1 MPSDAFSDLVASVIT
16 EAQRPLLG
24 VLEALRTEVAETRRE
39 LQELRSHSPDKPQ
52 PASEL
57 VYLSLAQVA
66 ARLGVSRRTA
76 RRWLDGGKL
85 PHVRLPGGGVRV
97 SAETLDRVLNEPCLT
112 NSADDEGVQDH
123 ARH

>member
-1 MPSDAFSDLVASVIT
+1 MAADAFSDLVASVIT

-39 LQELRSHSPDKPQ
+39 LQELRDRSPDKPQ
-52 PASEL
+52 PQGEL

-76 RRWLDGGKL
+76 RRWLDAGKL
-85 PHVRLPGGGVRV
+85 PHVRLPGGSVRV
-97 SAETLDRVLNEPCLT
+97 SVAELDGLLASIDGDRDNGL
-112 NSADDEGVQDH
+112 Q
-123 ARH
+123 